1 MCKKHRRKRNETY
14 KRKNET
20 HDTQTIRVVA
30 DFLGSSALRAGNS
43 NSRVGFVLCTD
54 VDPVDHGG
62 GMIIMAAIVALV
74 IGYALGSAGK
84 ARIMNEHYN
93 TIMLLQS
100 HRMAEKEMIEIIDRE
115 HAPFRDTTVNCAKCG
130 KFVSM
135 QKAVPVVTNKKELS
149 YLFYHRKCLEVDD
162 PELDRYYQS

>member
-1 MCKKHRRKRNETY
+1 M
-14 KRKNET
+14 
-20 HDTQTIRVVA
+20 VA
-30 DFLGSSALRAGNS
+30 DILGRSALRAGNS

-93 TIMLLQS
+93 TIMLLES
-100 HRMAEKEMIEIIDRE
+100 HRQAEDSMKEIIDRAY
-115 HAPFRDTTVNCAKCG
+115 APFRETTVNCAKCG
-130 KFVSM
+130 RFIGM
-135 QKAVPVVTNKKELS
+135 NEAVPVVINKKDIA
-149 YLFYHRKCLEVDD
+149 YVFYHKKCLTHE
-162 PELDRYYQS
+162 

>member
-1 MCKKHRRKRNETY
+1 
-14 KRKNET
+14 
-20 HDTQTIRVVA
+20 
-30 DFLGSSALRAGNS
+30 
-43 NSRVGFVLCTD
+43 
-54 VDPVDHGG
+54 
-62 GMIIMAAIVALV
+62 MIIMAAIVALV

-84 ARIMNEHYN
+84 TRIMNEHYN
-93 TIMLLQS
+93 TIMLLES
-100 HRMAEKEMIEIIDRE
+100 HRQAEKEMIEIIDRE

-162 PELDRYYQS
+162 PELDRYYQN